1 MASYDS
7 RRVAH
12 IRRELHSHLPPEPAL
27 RIKALES
34 LRSVFNISHT
44 EIANLPQKASITLG
58 LSRPPKQ

>member
-12 IRRELHSHLPPEPAL
+12 IHRELHSHLPPEPAL
-27 RIKALES
+27 RVKALES
-34 LRSVFNISHT
+34 LRSVFNISST
-44 EIANLPQKASITLG
+44 EIANLSQKASITLG